1 MIKFT
6 FKGAKV
12 LSNKFQRASD
22 RVDSNMGT
30 LITKEVDNLLKR
42 TIRDAPKG
50 DTKRLYRSFD
60 KRKISDSPN
69 IVYEVFSDL
78 DYAPFQEF
86 GTRDKNGS
94 FVLSSVHVEFASFAE
109 KFKRYGQPIWSN
121 KARKYFL
128 PNYILARRAV
138 ARQTKTIINNL
149 MK

>member
-22 RVDSNMGT
+22 RVDSKMET

-42 TIRDAPKG
+42 TIRDAPK
-50 DTKRLYRSFD
+50 DTGRLAGSFS
-60 KRKISDSPN
+60 KTNISNSPKIAFEIGSK
-69 IVYEVFSDL
+69 L
-78 DYAPFQEF
+78 KYAPYQEF
-86 GTRDKNGS
+86 GTRDKRGK
-94 FVLSSVHVEFASFAE
+94 FTLSNVHQEFASFAYD
-109 KFKRYGQPIWSN
+109 FKGNAQPLWSN